1 MGDSLGFR
9 PKGVVGTEEE
19 ASSDEGLRGTG
30 LVGRGRDRRWRKS
43 YLKAG
48 MVAVKLTQAT

>member
-1 MGDSLGFR
+1 LGFR

-30 LVGRGRDRRWRKS
+30 LVGRGRERRWRKS
-43 YLKAG
+43 YWKAG
-48 MVAVKLTQAT
+48 MVAVKPTQAP